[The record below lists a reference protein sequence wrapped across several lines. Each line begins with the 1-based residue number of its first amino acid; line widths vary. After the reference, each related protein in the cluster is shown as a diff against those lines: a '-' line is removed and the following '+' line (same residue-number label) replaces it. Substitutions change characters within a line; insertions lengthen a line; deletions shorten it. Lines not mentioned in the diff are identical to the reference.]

1 MAYYIID
8 KIRLILDPQTLEFV
22 LYPEH
27 KVKEAMATGVLP
39 QVVRTLLTKY
49 NPQHLKRVKTIDVK
63 VSLPKENQGRVF
75 LNMYYYIR
83 D

>member
-39 QVVRTLLTKY
+39 QVVRTLLTKH

-63 VSLPKENQGRVF
+63 VSLPKENQGRGF